1 MCFNC
6 ANVYV
11 VETKTLGQNIIAVDR
26 TRIKC
31 NLFSRESDSTIKNVL
46 SICSLAK
53 PLHP

>member
-26 TRIKC
+26 SRIKC
-31 NLFSRESDSTIKNVL
+31 NLFFQFSVAIAIPIN
-46 SICSLAK
+46 
-53 PLHP
+53 